1 MATPRAKWAWE
12 ITGAGG
18 GAEVMVTWDVY
29 LKTADRRY
37 LGGPLRKR
45 QLAREVPNS
54 LAAMAE
60 AVTAT
65 EPR

>member
-1 MATPRAKWAWE
+1 
-12 ITGAGG
+12 
-18 GAEVMVTWDVY
+18 V
-29 LKTADRRY
+29 
-37 LGGPLRKR
+37 RKR

-60 AVTAT
+60 AVMAT